1 MIDALFRSIR
11 IQGNHVGLGVAT
23 SRHRASGSEHQ
34 KEKIK
39 NAQSTQ
45 SVAAPFQGVQ
55 RQILRVSAGMDISGS
70 E

>member
-11 IQGNHVGLGVAT
+11 IQGNHVGLGVAN
-23 SRHRASGSEHQ
+23 SRHRASGREHQ
-34 KEKIK
+34 KEKVK